1 MLPRALRKRLKPLEP
16 NSKILVAGLGNPGPE
31 YRDTRHNAGFMVAD
45 AVAASKKAGF
55 VLERY
60 AYYTEFT
67 HKGRHVFVIKPSTY
81 MNDSG
86 KAVAHW
92 TKVLKIDTGMVLVIL
107 DDIALPFGT
116 LRLKPKGGD
125 AGHNGL
131 KSIEIYLK
139 TKEYPRLRFGVG
151 DNFARGQQVDYV
163 LSGFSGEEQ
172 KSLPL
177 LVDEAAQIILSF
189 VEVGPALTMTRF
201 NR

>member
-1 MLPRALRKRLKPLEP
+1 
-16 NSKILVAGLGNPGPE
+16 
-31 YRDTRHNAGFMVAD
+31 MVAD
-45 AVAASKKAGF
+45 TLAASKKAGF

-60 AYYTEFT
+60 AYYTEFM
-67 HKGRHVFVIKPSTY
+67 HKGRHVFVIKPSTF
-81 MNDSG
+81 MNDCG
-86 KAVAHW
+86 KAVTHW
-92 TKVLKIDTGMVLVIL
+92 TKVLKIDTSKILVVT

-131 KSIEIYLK
+131 KSIESYLE

-151 DNFARGQQVDYV
+151 DNFARGQQIDYV
-163 LSGFSGEEQ
+163 LGGFSGEEQ

-189 VEVGPALTMTRF
+189 VEVGTELTMTRF